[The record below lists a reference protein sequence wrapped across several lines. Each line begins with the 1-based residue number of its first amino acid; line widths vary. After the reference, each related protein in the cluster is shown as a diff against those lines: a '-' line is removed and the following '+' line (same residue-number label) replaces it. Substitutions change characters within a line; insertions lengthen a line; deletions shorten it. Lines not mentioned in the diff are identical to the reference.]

1 MMLTELVFAQAA
13 LLTGQLN
20 EQQNKLLQML
30 CSAACGS
37 LTARLRD
44 GITPEDCKAEFVAAA
59 SLYALAALN
68 EAGQADSIEEFRA
81 GDLTIRKNHSDAA
94 SRCLYRQA
102 EGMILPFLKDSFVF
116 RGV

>member
-13 LLTGQLN
+13 LLAGQLD
-20 EQQNKLLQML
+20 ERQTQLLQVL
-30 CSAACGS
+30 CSAACSG

-44 GITPEDCKAEFVAAA
+44 GIAPDDCKAEFVAAA

-68 EAGQADSIEEFRA
+68 EAGQDGILEEFRA
-81 GDLTIRKNHSDAA
+81 GDLTVRKNHSDAA

-102 EGMILPFLKDSFVF
+102 ELMIMPFLKDNFVF
-116 RGV
+116 WGV